1 MDQKTL
7 NALNQVLLYVADS
20 EENHYLECSR
30 AERKNHIYRDVLTAL
45 EWFSDQV
52 AHRGRFDGLLF

>member
-7 NALNQVLLYVADS
+7 NALNRGLLYVADS

-52 AHRGRFDGLLF
+52 AH